1 MYQNHQEGL
10 LKQIHGLTHRNPDLC
25 LTHDFTF
32 QTSPQAMPAASLRCI
47 PTGYALNKGTEHSS
61 EHLVNINSS
70 LHCPFY
76 R

>member
-47 PTGYALNKGTEHSS
+47 PAGYALTKARSTLLNT
-61 EHLVNINSS
+61 L
-70 LHCPFY
+70 
-76 R
+76 